1 MAKQA
6 FSGRTKHWKS
16 NLKLNIIINIKN
28 MFALR
33 SSTKKCAKQLTG
45 ALFFNRQTTL
55 AKNSQA
61 SLYTEN
67 LADVVSS
74 RLPSIV
80 WNADALHGLTREQM
94 DFRQSV
100 RAFAE
105 KELPEEV
112 VKKVVLVC

>member
-1 MAKQA
+1 
-6 FSGRTKHWKS
+6 
-16 NLKLNIIINIKN
+16 

-45 ALFFNRQTTL
+45 ALFFKRQTTP
-55 AKNSQA
+55 A
-61 SLYTEN
+61 SRSLSYTEN

-112 VKKVVLVC
+112 VKKVVLTCLLLTIC